1 MEYVNLSTGVGTKVE
16 KSKILLVLKDVID
29 ANNGNVDMSAIAAK
43 HRLNRQERRAIEDY
57 LKKYMVFESGEVYK
71 SYKDL
76 AEGLYKCIENDL
88 IENNS
93 KETETTQTGIGP
105 ISISLLQRRFE
116 LGYPAAA
123 KIIERLDECGLLMRT
138 PDKRLYFNLGTPNTE
153 K

>member
-1 MEYVNLSTGVGTKVE
+1 MECVNLPTGVGINVE
-16 KSKILLVLKDVID
+16 KTKILLVLQDVID
-29 ANNGNVDMSAIAAK
+29 ANNGNVDMRAIAAK
-43 HRLNRQERRAIEDY
+43 HRLNRQEKRAIEDY
-57 LKKYMVFESGEVYK
+57 LKKYMVFDNGEVYK

-76 AEGLYKCIENDL
+76 AESLYKCIENDL
-88 IENNS
+88 IGNNS

-138 PDKRLYFNLGTPNTE
+138 PDKRIYFNLGTPNTE